1 MALGALTMLGLL
13 AGLCVLL
20 VGRAVGRTLFDVGD
34 HEVLDVGLDASE
46 LERDRH
52 PEAESASVGANDG
65 LQGVIGGRTDAASD
79 MTMTTPGGQTFSG
92 TELRA
97 VERAREHC
105 LEHPAASP
113 RELVAVSAP
122 TNSVAPD
129 QVETYWRRVLRPG
142 LAALS
147 DVDVD
152 RIDDNDGSDAT
163 VPPET
168 DGVDRD
174 ADANA
179 DAVIGAEE
187 PNADA
192 DDDPTPAEESDD
204 DRAVRTG
211 ALDTGTLAPRRE
223 ASEGVEADVEA
234 DVEAIENPVLD
245 LGGAFGVPWV
255 DRDEEHARV
264 VGRGHAATF
273 AIVDRDG
280 DLAVRPLGAGHRTD
294 DGVPRDWYVDAA
306 SALEDALPDAYAA
319 LDAPESAWTDA
330 TAEADRGDTDGP
342 HGLDVTTLEVGA
354 DGHRVAV
361 HDSGDRRAELLVGDD
376 GAAFAD
382 PDARLDHGEYWAVL
396 AAAAAERHVR
406 SD

>member
-13 AGLCVLL
+13 AGLFLLL

-65 LQGVIGGRTDAASD
+65 LQGVIGGQTDAASD

-152 RIDDNDGSDAT
+152 RIEDNDGSDAT

-174 ADANA
+174 DDDANA

-204 DRAVRTG
+204 DRAVQTG
-211 ALDTGTLAPRRE
+211 ALDTGTLAPRGE
-223 ASEGVEADVEA
+223 ASEGVEAEA
-234 DVEAIENPVLD
+234 EATEDPVLD

-280 DLAVRPLGAGHRTD
+280 DLAVRPLGAGYRTD

-330 TAEADRGDTDGP
+330 TAEADRGDTEHP

-354 DGHRVAV
+354 DEHRVAV